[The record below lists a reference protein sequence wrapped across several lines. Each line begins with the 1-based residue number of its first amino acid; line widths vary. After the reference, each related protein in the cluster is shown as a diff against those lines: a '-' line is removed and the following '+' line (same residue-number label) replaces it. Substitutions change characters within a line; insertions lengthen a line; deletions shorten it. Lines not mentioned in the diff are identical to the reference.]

1 VSTARERILGAVRDD
16 LLRTGLPGARAER
29 PDLTWVSSGA
39 LPAGHE
45 TLVAGFAARLSA
57 LMGLVHE
64 ADSPESAARI
74 VGGIAREH
82 GATRFLSWDDDQ
94 LGCPGMM
101 GFLGA
106 AGLSR
111 VWHDLSAT
119 PEARHRDL
127 LALDPVAMG
136 LTGAVAGIADTGG
149 VVVTNGPGRGRLV
162 SLLPPVHVALL
173 RRGRVFAS
181 LPALLRAMPGLA
193 AGCSN
198 LVVIAGPSRTADIEM
213 TLTLGMHGPKAVHVI
228 LLP

>member
-1 VSTARERILGAVRDD
+1 
-16 LLRTGLPGARAER
+16 
-29 PDLTWVSSGA
+29 VSSEA
-39 LPAGHE
+39 LPAGHD

-57 LMGLVHE
+57 LMGQVHE
-64 ADSPESAARI
+64 ANAPESAARS
-74 VGGIAREH
+74 VVAIAREH
-82 GATRFLSWDDDQ
+82 GATRFLSWDDGE
-94 LGCPGMM
+94 LGCPGLV
-101 GFLGA
+101 GLLEG

-119 PEARHRDL
+119 HDQRQREL
-127 LALDPVAMG
+127 LPLDTVAIG

-149 VVVTNGPGRGRLV
+149 VVVTSGPGRGRLV

-193 AGCSN
+193 GQCSN